1 MSAYVEYKQPVATIR
16 IMSDDYKQPV
26 ATIRIMPA
34 YVDYKQPVATLR
46 IRSGYVL
53 NTENQWPP
61 SGLYRSGYIE

>member
-34 YVDYKQPVATLR
+34 YVDYKQPGAT
-46 IRSGYVL
+46 IRMIYS
-53 NTENQWPP
+53 
-61 SGLYRSGYIE
+61 RSGYIE